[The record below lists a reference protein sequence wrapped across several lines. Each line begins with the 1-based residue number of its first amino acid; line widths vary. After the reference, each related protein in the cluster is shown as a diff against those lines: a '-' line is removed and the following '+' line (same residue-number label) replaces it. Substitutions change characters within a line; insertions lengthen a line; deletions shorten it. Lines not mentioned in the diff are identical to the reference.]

1 MSSDVLRM
9 LSEKENYIRFNRYIK
24 PHTVSKEVA
33 ATIKSMGKWYENHG
47 DIDWQEFSEWFKITQ
62 ASAMKEE
69 KLEIYSTIFENMIH
83 YDDEPDK
90 DIVEKFIAQDYCTQI
105 GEIALRGAEGEW
117 VEASELEALINE
129 WHGKTDSATS
139 LSKFIV
145 TDSLTSIIDNVNTG
159 GLNWRG
165 SDLNTSVGTLRKGK
179 LVCFAARPNVGK
191 TTFLATQATH
201 FAKQLEDGQCILWF
215 NNEEE
220 GAEVKYRVVQA
231 ALGATN
237 KEIEEKREKAIE
249 AYENAIGDKIIIV
262 NKADATTKDIEEYIR
277 MYPPSVIIFDQL
289 WKVHGFEGS
298 SGNETSRLHQMFMWA
313 REMAKKHAP
322 VITVHQVK
330 TEGEGQTWLTPDQLY
345 LSGTAIQ
352 GEVDTL
358 LMMGR
363 SYSPDKA
370 TERYVSIGKNK
381 GAYGSMVDS
390 SLREAQFVWEID
402 AERAKFIER
411 GRR

>member
-1 MSSDVLRM
+1 MSSKVLQM
-9 LSEKENYIRFNRYIK
+9 LAEKENHKRFSQYIK
-24 PHTVSKEVA
+24 PHVVSKEVA
-33 ATIKSMGKWYENHG
+33 VIIASLGKWYESHG
-47 DIDWQEFSEWFKITQ
+47 DVDWQEFNEWFSVTQ
-62 ASAMKEE
+62 AGAMKPE
-69 KLEIYSTIFENMIH
+69 KLDIFHTIFDRMDEF
-83 YDDEPDK
+83 DEEPDK
-90 DIVEKFIAQDYCTQI
+90 DIVQQYINQDYCTRI
-105 GEIALRGAEGEW
+105 SEIALKGAEGSPM
-117 VEASELEALINE
+117 EASDIEDLVNE
-129 WHGKTDSATS
+129 WHGKLDSATE

-145 TDSLTSIIDNVNTG
+145 TASLDSIIDNVNTG
-159 GLNWRG
+159 GLNWKG
-165 SDLNTSVGTLRKGK
+165 NDLNASVGTLRKGK

-201 FAKQLEDGQCILWF
+201 FAKQIEEGQTILWF

-220 GAEVKYRVVQA
+220 GSEVKYRVVQA

-237 KEIEEKREKAIE
+237 KEIEEKRGKAIE
-249 AYENAIGDKIIIV
+249 AYQNAIGDKIVIV
-262 NKADATTKDIEEYIR
+262 DKADATTKDIEEYIR
-277 MYPPSVIIFDQL
+277 MYPPAVIIFDQL

-330 TEGEGQTWLTPDQLY
+330 TEGEGQAWLTPDQLY

-363 SYSPDKA
+363 SYGQGKEN
-370 TERYVSIGKNK
+370 ERYLSIGKNK
-381 GAYGSMVDS
+381 GAYGSMVDT
-390 SLREAQFVWEID
+390 SLREGQFVWEID

-411 GRR
+411 GMR

>member
-1 MSSDVLRM
+1 MLQVLA
-9 LSEKENYIRFNRYIK
+9 EKENYIRFNSFIK
-24 PHTVSKEVA
+24 PHIVSKEEA
-33 ATIKSMGKWYENHG
+33 ATIKAMAKWYESHG
-47 DIDWQEFSEWFKITQ
+47 DIEWSKFSEWFKVTQ
-62 ASAMKEE
+62 GSAMKEE
-69 KLEIYSTIFENMIH
+69 KLEIFSTIFENMEH

-90 DIVEKFIAQDYCTQI
+90 DIIEKFIAQDYCTQI

-145 TDSLTSIIDNVNTG
+145 TDSLTSIIDSVNTG

-165 SDLNTSVGTLRKGK
+165 NDLNTSVGTLRKGK

-191 TTFLATQATH
+191 TTFLATQATY
-201 FAKQLEDGQCILWF
+201 FAKQLEEGQCILWF

-220 GAEVKYRVVQA
+220 GSEVKYRVVQA

-322 VITVHQVK
+322 VITVHQV
-330 TEGEGQTWLTPDQLY
+330 TTIGEGQAWLTPELLY

-363 SYSPDKA
+363 TYGQGKEK
-370 TERYVSIGKNK
+370 ERYLSVVKNK
-381 GAYGSMVDS
+381 GAYGPDIDS
-390 SLREAQFVWEID
+390 SLSEGQFVWEID

>member
-1 MSSDVLRM
+1 M
-9 LSEKENYIRFNRYIK
+9 
-24 PHTVSKEVA
+24 T
-33 ATIKSMGKWYENHG
+33 
-47 DIDWQEFSEWFKITQ
+47 
-62 ASAMKEE
+62 
-69 KLEIYSTIFENMIH
+69 H

-129 WHGKTDSATS
+129 WHGKTDSATA

-165 SDLNTSVGTLRKGK
+165 NDLNTSVGTLRKGK

-201 FAKQLEDGQCILWF
+201 FAKQLEEGQCILWF

-220 GAEVKYRVVQA
+220 GSEVKYRVVQA

-330 TEGEGQTWLTPDQLY
+330 TEGEGQAWLTPDQLY

-370 TERYVSIGKNK
+370 TERYVTIGKNK

-402 AERAKFIER
+402 AARAKFIER